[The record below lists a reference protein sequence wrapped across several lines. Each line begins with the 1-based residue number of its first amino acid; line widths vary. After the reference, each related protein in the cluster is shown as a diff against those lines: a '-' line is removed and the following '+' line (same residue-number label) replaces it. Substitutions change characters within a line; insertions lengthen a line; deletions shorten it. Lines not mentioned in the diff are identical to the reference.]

1 MATFVVGAVLAVA
14 LFFALRHV
22 YENFRDGK
30 HDCCG
35 TESSGSGCGC
45 GCAGCQGVPEKK

>member
-1 MATFVVGAVLAVA
+1 MATLMVEAVLVVA

-22 YENFRDGK
+22 YYNFRDGK

-35 TESSGSGCGC
+35 SESSGCGC